1 LARGS
6 KSSSP
11 FRLYLIIY
19 GVSNPINK
27 LNFKSMKK
35 VIGILGIA
43 TFVLAMSLN
52 TYFTNEE
59 TEKENI
65 DLMSLVSIATADA

>member
-1 LARGS
+1 
-6 KSSSP
+6 
-11 FRLYLIIY
+11 
-19 GVSNPINK
+19 
-27 LNFKSMKK
+27 MKK

>member
-1 LARGS
+1 
-6 KSSSP
+6 
-11 FRLYLIIY
+11 
-19 GVSNPINK
+19 
-27 LNFKSMKK
+27 MKK

-65 DLMSLVSIATADA
+65 DLMSLVSIATADAENNDGGCSGGSNVCCTSPGQKHW